1 MIAFALI
8 ASYKFEINKLR
19 TYSEAVKS
27 EKSEECKKA
36 MDEEMHSLI
45 KNYTWD
51 LIERRTKKSNRL

>member
-36 MDEEMHSLI
+36 MDEKCTH
-45 KNYTWD
+45 
-51 LIERRTKKSNRL
+51 